1 MGSTHVVTFRAHIAI
16 ILILTLTIDAFNPE
30 GDGAAGVK
38 VAGDYSAVFPLLTV
52 AVFVSCQISR
62 GIVFYEKQR
71 SRGDIMATPEVLC
84 EPG

>member
-30 GDGAAGVK
+30 DDAAAGIK

-62 GIVFYEKQR
+62 RVVFYEKQR